1 MDFASNSQHPPCVIE
16 GFVREDMMREY
27 EHLPEG
33 KPFEAGTVFLR
44 GGVAPVVGAY
54 VKVQVSCEPTWN
66 EEFEEEVTYGLMG
79 GHVHTVREDGSVL
92 ATVEITNMPAPEAL
106 EGVEWDVEL
115 VLDEEYANPWVVRS
129 MRPRM
134 AN

>member
-1 MDFASNSQHPPCVIE
+1 
-16 GFVREDMMREY
+16 MREY

-33 KPFEAGTVFLR
+33 KPFEVGTVFLR
-44 GGVAPVVGAY
+44 GGVPPVVGAY
-54 VKVQVSCEPTWN
+54 VKVQVTCKPTWN
-66 EEFEEEVTYGLMG
+66 EEFEEEVAYGLMG
-79 GHVHTVREDGSVL
+79 GRVHTVRGDGHVV

-115 VLDEEYANPWVVRS
+115 VFDEEYANPWVVRS